1 MKLLFFTIILLDA
14 SDIQR
19 HQPHM
24 ERELTDVESGFKEAL
39 LKQLLWK
46 PKEVGSWEPKKHTN
60 QTTLLDFI
68 DSNGFLD
75 EYFEYYFVV

>member
-1 MKLLFFTIILLDA
+1 MKLLLFTIILLDA

-24 ERELTDVESGFKEAL
+24 VGELTGVDRDFKEAL
-39 LKQLLWK
+39 LKQLVWK
-46 PKEVGSWEPKKHTN
+46 PKDAKHKN
-60 QTTLLDFI
+60 ETTLLDFI

>member
-1 MKLLFFTIILLDA
+1 MKLLLFTIILLDA

-19 HQPHM
+19 HKPHM
-24 ERELTDVESGFKEAL
+24 VGELTDVDRDFKEAL
-39 LKQLLWK
+39 LKQLVWK
-46 PKEVGSWEPKKHTN
+46 PKDAKHKN
-60 QTTLLDFI
+60 ETTLLDFI